1 MEINSLNSFCKIL
14 WQLSE
19 VMLVMMMITMMTK
32 MEMAMT
38 DDDNDLM
45 ENART
50 QDLVC
55 DLLESLLVFR
65 QCISDVKNC
74 IDIFLITIIIIIIT

>member
-45 ENART
+45 ENARM
-50 QDLVC
+50 QNLVC
-55 DLLESLLVFR
+55 DLLESLLVFG

-74 IDIFLITIIIIIIT
+74 IDIFLIILIKS

>member
-45 ENART
+45 ENARM
-50 QDLVC
+50 QNLVC
-55 DLLESLLVFR
+55 DLFESLLVFR

-74 IDIFLITIIIIIIT
+74 IDIFLIILI

>member
-1 MEINSLNSFCKIL
+1 
-14 WQLSE
+14 
-19 VMLVMMMITMMTK
+19 MLVMMMITMMTK

-74 IDIFLITIIIIIIT
+74 IDIFLITIIIIVIIIFI